1 MYLSF
6 STLPSLRTNAP
17 QFVASLDDGF
27 SGLTKYLLD
36 SGKKALADIRSSS
49 LAGRVNWKIALPVCL
64 LVLAATSCIFYL
76 VKHNNALKTQV
87 NQLNAD
93 NATISGLKGQIST
106 LEQERDKISNELA
119 QKTEEP
125 SDLAPQ
131 LAELQE
137 KIKQLEEQISAHEQ
151 EKGPIVNESAQQSEE
166 ADHKLAELEE
176 TIKQLT
182 AQISSFEEEAK
193 LADGSVLQLQES
205 NLKIAEQE
213 KTIEQLNAKISS
225 LEAENEKS
233 KSNKINTLLK
243 KEQAASKEL
252 SEKLEALKK
261 EHSTPSTAQE
271 TLQAEYNSL
280 YERSSLINKENTE
293 LKAYNKQLEEAL
305 QEIAAQGQEE
315 DE

>member
-6 STLPSLRTNAP
+6 STHPSIQTNAIH
-17 QFVASLDDGF
+17 FKSSLNNGF
-27 SGLTKYLLD
+27 SELTTYLLE
-36 SGKKALADIRSSS
+36 SGRKALADIRSNP
-49 LAGRVNWKIALPVCL
+49 LAGRVSWKIALPVCL

-137 KIKQLEEQISAHEQ
+137 KIKQLEEQISAHQQ

-213 KTIEQLNAKISS
+213 KLAS
-225 LEAENEKS
+225 LQSPIPVYPIQNVDRKD
-233 KSNKINTLLK
+233 TLLLGVTLPGGNK
-243 KEQAASKEL
+243 VNHTFHKNEPLITLINQIRFDAKTTADFR
-252 SEKLEALKK
+252 LKR
-261 EHSTPSTAQE
+261 SVF
-271 TLQAEYNSL
+271 
-280 YERSSLINKENTE
+280 ERGRLMNVYIDCPADVSLINCGIKDREMIIVE
-293 LKAYNKQLEEAL
+293 LQ
-305 QEIAAQGQEE
+305 
-315 DE
+315 